1 VSERE
6 QIERLWIRS
15 DPGRF
20 RVARRWLSG
29 ILSEAGWYG
38 EEVRDVVVAVS
49 EACSNAHRYGYEG
62 RMDGKIDLEIALSPD
77 RAEIRVRDYG
87 RGFDPERYRAPDL
100 SRPLEGGYGIHLM
113 KGLTD
118 HLEHRAMEEG
128 TLVLMTK
135 VRRSPVPCGGA
146 AAQGAWGRE

>member
-1 VSERE
+1 MPDGD

-20 RVARRWLSG
+20 RVARRWLAG
-29 ILSEAGWYG
+29 ILGEAGWFG

-49 EACSNAHRYGYEG
+49 EACSNAHRYGYDG
-62 RMDGKIDLEIALSPD
+62 SMDGKIDLEIELNAD
-77 RAEIRVRDYG
+77 RAEIRIRDYG
-87 RGFDPERYRAPDL
+87 RGFDPEKYRAPDL
-100 SRPLEGGYGIHLM
+100 GRPREGGYGIHLM

-118 HLEHRAMEEG
+118 HLEHRVMEEG

-135 VRRSPVPCGGA
+135 LRRSPVGCGEV
-146 AAQGAWGRE
+146 AAQGEWGRK